1 MSREEKEDSSS
12 PRTDEKGA
20 IDEIDPTK
28 RLKAPIGVI
37 LGHVD
42 HGKTSILDS
51 VRGTAVQAKEAGGIT
66 QQIGASFFPISTIK
80 EICGPLM
87 KKGTIKLKIPGIL
100 IVDTPGHSA
109 FMNLRSRG
117 ASVADIAIVVV
128 DILTGFQPQTFESM
142 RLLRQRKIPFL
153 IAANKID
160 RVPGW
165 RSNENATFHE
175 TFNQQAKDTQ
185 DAFNRHLYELMGELS
200 RLNYP
205 SNRYDKIRDY
215 TQNIAIVPTSAIS
228 KEGIQDLFLV
238 LTGLA
243 QQFLLKKLVY
253 SEGPGEG
260 TILEVTEEPGRGT
273 TINVIVHKGTINKN
287 DTIVFGGKS
296 QAYQA
301 KIRSLLVPRE
311 LDEIRDPREKFE
323 SIGTVHAAAGI
334 KITGSGLENAVA
346 GAPVYV
352 ANSPEEI
359 TKAKKSI
366 EEEMETIKIET
377 DKQGIILKADTL
389 GALEALIAEFKE
401 HNLPIKTAD
410 IGDVTKKNVMDA
422 IVVKE
427 ASPEC
432 AAIVAFNVKVLPDAQ
447 EELEV
452 NNIELFQSD
461 IIYTLLDDYQRWRLE
476 IQKKLRAESL
486 KDLTYPGKI
495 RLIPGLIFRHNKP
508 AIVGVEVLAGRITPR
523 TALIRATDGRKCGTI
538 RQIQESN
545 QSISVAK
552 KGQEVAVSIRGPTVG
567 RQIEEGM
574 VLMVDLPE
582 SVVRKIRNE
591 YMDALTTDEKQALE
605 DLIKLKRS
613 MGDENRWWGF

>member
-1 MSREEKEDSSS
+1 
-12 PRTDEKGA
+12 
-20 IDEIDPTK
+20 
-28 RLKAPIGVI
+28 
-37 LGHVD
+37 
-42 HGKTSILDS
+42 
-51 VRGTAVQAKEAGGIT
+51 
-66 QQIGASFFPISTIK
+66 
-80 EICGPLM
+80 
-87 KKGTIKLKIPGIL
+87 
-100 IVDTPGHSA
+100 
-109 FMNLRSRG
+109 
-117 ASVADIAIVVV
+117 
-128 DILTGFQPQTFESM
+128 
-142 RLLRQRKIPFL
+142 RKIPFL

-301 KIRSLLVPRE
+301 KIRSLLVPKE

-359 TKAKKSI
+359 AKAKKSI

-377 DKQGIILKADTL
+377 DKEGIILKADTL

-427 ASPEC
+427 TAPEC
-432 AAIVAFNVKVLPDAQ
+432 AAIVAFNVKILPDAR

-476 IQKKLRAESL
+476 VQKQLRAESL

-495 RLIPGLIFRHNKP
+495 RLIPGLVFRQNKP

-523 TALIRATDGRKCGTI
+523 TGLIRATDGKKCGTI

-545 QSISVAK
+545 QAISVAK
-552 KGQEVAVSIRGPTVG
+552 KGQEVAVSIRGPTIG

-591 YMDALTTDEKQALE
+591 YMDALTPDEKQALE
-605 DLIKLKRS
+605 DLVKLKRS